1 MTVIETIIFLVALYL
16 YYGILALR
24 FIQGANYKTWQ
35 ALVPFYNIYIM
46 TKVIDRPWW
55 FVILAILPVVGNIV
69 MVVIFYELLH
79 VYRIANTKNTILGVI
94 TLGLYFGYLSMDKSL
109 KYQGRDKVEIRKHIG
124 EGFSSIVFAI
134 VAATLIRAFTFEAFT
149 IPTPSMEKSLM
160 VGDFLFVSKLQY
172 GSRLPMTPFS
182 LPLMHNKIPFT
193 NIKAFSDFIQFPYLR
208 FPKITDVERN
218 DPVVFNYP
226 MEDEYPVDKREH
238 YVKRCVGLP
247 GDTLK
252 IVDHE
257 IYINGALNQLP
268 DLADRQFQ
276 YYIRTNNTPLSA
288 TMVKERFDINM
299 LNETEQREKLE
310 QGDAILINRGPDFY
324 EYLITISDSQIEDF
338 KAMPNITASEVINSE
353 INLADYPSDIAPT
366 LYQLYHKYEPFQVN
380 AELFP
385 NPANSKD
392 ILFKWTRDNY
402 GPIIL
407 PSAGAEV
414 ELTVNNIYLYRRII
428 EVYEGN
434 SLKQED
440 RKFFINGQEVSHY
453 TFKQDYYW
461 MMGDNRHNSLDS
473 RYWGFV
479 PEDHIVGKPVFIWM
493 SYDKYARES
502 ADKIRTDRVFSLA
515 GGDGERRTYFWPFV
529 ILVGLGY
536 GINFWRKKKKT
547 A

>member
-1 MTVIETIIFLVALYL
+1 
-16 YYGILALR
+16 
-24 FIQGANYKTWQ
+24 FIQGAGYKAWQ

-55 FVILAILPVVGNIV
+55 FVILAILPVVGNII
-69 MVVIFYELLH
+69 MVVIFYELSH
-79 VYRIANTKNTILGVI
+79 VYRIANTKNTVLGVI
-94 TLGLYFGYLSMDKSL
+94 TLGLYFGYLAFTSKL
-109 KYQGRDKVEIRKHIG
+109 KYEGRDKVEIRKHIG

-193 NIKAFSDFIQFPYLR
+193 NIKAFSDKIKFPYLR

-226 MEDEYPVDKREH
+226 MEDEYPIDKREH

-252 IVDHE
+252 IVDRE
-257 IYINGALNQLP
+257 IYINGEINQLP
-268 DLADRQFQ
+268 DLADRQFE
-276 YYIRTNNTPLSA
+276 YFVRTNSTPLNPI
-288 TMVKERFDINM
+288 MVKDRFDINM
-299 LNETEQREKLE
+299 LTEGEQREKQE
-310 QGDAILINRGPDFY
+310 RGAASLINRGPDFH
-324 EYLITISDSQIEDF
+324 EYIVTISDSQIEEF
-338 KAMPNITASEVINSE
+338 KAMPNVVEVEVINSE
-353 INLADYPSDIAPT
+353 INLQDYPADISPT
-366 LYQLYHKYEPFQVN
+366 LYQIYHTYTPYQVN
-380 AELFP
+380 SEIFP

-402 GPIIL
+402 GPIVL
-407 PSAGAEV
+407 PKAGASV
-414 ELTVNNIYLYRRII
+414 ELTVNNIHLYRRII

-434 SLKQED
+434 TLKQEGNN
-440 RKFFINGQEVSHY
+440 FSINGEAATHY
-453 TFKQDYYW
+453 TFKQGYYW

-493 SYDKYARES
+493 SYDKFARS
-502 ADKIRTDRVFSLA
+502 SGDKIRTDRVFSLA
-515 GGDGERRTYFWPFV
+515 GGDGERKSYFWPFLVLVV
-529 ILVGLGY
+529 IGY
-536 GINFWRKKKKT
+536 AINFWLKKKK
-547 A
+547 AA